1 MSKAFMFAG
10 QGAQKV
16 GMASDA
22 AHIKRVKEL
31 FDIAESRRKGIVEL
45 MLGGEQDE
53 LNRTINTQPAM
64 FLADLAYAYKA
75 EEESGAPEAVCGFS
89 VGEIP
94 ALVYAGALSVEDGFE
109 LIDAR
114 ARLMDKACREHGGK
128 MIAVIGLEPEKVETL
143 ASGFADCWAV
153 NYNAP
158 LQTVVAVGENSS
170 SEFLAAVKS
179 GGGRAIPLKVSG
191 AFHCPF
197 MREASV
203 GLEKA
208 LEKTSFKEPKIP
220 VYANLTAMPYEGD
233 EKARKELLYKQV
245 CSPVR
250 FTDTVRNMSAAG
262 IDEFV
267 EVGPGNVLTGLIA
280 KIK

>member
-1 MSKAFMFAG
+1 M
-10 QGAQKV
+10 
-16 GMASDA
+16 
-22 AHIKRVKEL
+22 
-31 FDIAESRRKGIVEL
+31 
-45 MLGGEQDE
+45 
-53 LNRTINTQPAM
+53 
-64 FLADLAYAYKA
+64 
-75 EEESGAPEAVCGFS
+75 
-89 VGEIP
+89 
-94 ALVYAGALSVEDGFE
+94 
-109 LIDAR
+109 
-114 ARLMDKACREHGGK
+114 
-128 MIAVIGLEPEKVETL
+128 
-143 ASGFADCWAV
+143 
-153 NYNAP
+153 
-158 LQTVVAVGENSS
+158 
-170 SEFLAAVKS
+170 
-179 GGGRAIPLKVSG
+179 KVSG